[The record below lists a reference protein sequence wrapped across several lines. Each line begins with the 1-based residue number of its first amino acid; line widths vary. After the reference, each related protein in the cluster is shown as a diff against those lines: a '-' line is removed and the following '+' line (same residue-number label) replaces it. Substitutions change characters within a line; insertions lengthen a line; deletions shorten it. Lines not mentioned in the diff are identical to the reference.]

1 MIKRFFIRVRKN
13 KRGQSFVE
21 LMLVI
26 SILALLLAGVVEF
39 GFLMNNYFH
48 ILDAARESA
57 RFSSNSDPFDVNH
70 QTEVVF
76 YYTAAYKALDTMAP
90 IVLDPTKGDG
100 DDIVI
105 SVFSMTEAGAVL
117 RFPVNDGW
125 SLCAH
130 VGDFESWMN
139 SRSVPL
145 SADAFVPAKWVGCRV
160 RQSRMPT
167 THDVS
172 RPDLTSF
179 QEIILQT
186 PGAPSAGAILVEV
199 FYNYP
204 ELLKLPVFTA
214 FITDPIK
221 VYIYSVMPL
230 PAGAP
235 TPTPIIP

>member
-70 QTEVVF
+70 QTEVGF

-105 SVFSMTEAGAVL
+105 SVFSMTQAGAII
-117 RFPVNDGW
+117 RFPPDGSGVADYGW
-125 SLCAH
+125 SLCAN
-130 VGDFESWMN
+130 VGAFESWMTN
-139 SRSVPL
+139 NHLVDP
-145 SADAFVPAKWVGCRV
+145 DAFVRSKWASCRV
-160 RQSRMPT
+160 RQTRQST
-167 THDVS
+167 AG
-172 RPDLTSF
+172 F
-179 QEIILQT
+179 QTVVLQT
-186 PGAPSAGAILVEV
+186 PDAPSAGAILVEV

-204 ELLKLPVFTA
+204 ELLKLPVFTMV
-214 FITDPIK
+214 ITDPIK

>member
-125 SLCAH
+125 SLCAN
-130 VGDFESWMN
+130 VGDFESWMTTN
-139 SRSVPL
+139 HLVDP
-145 SADAFVPAKWVGCRV
+145 DAFVRSKWSHCIIRQT
-160 RQSRMPT
+160 RQST
-167 THDVS
+167 AG
-172 RPDLTSF
+172 F
-179 QEIILQT
+179 QTVVLQT
-186 PGAPSAGAILVEV
+186 PDAPSAGAILVEV